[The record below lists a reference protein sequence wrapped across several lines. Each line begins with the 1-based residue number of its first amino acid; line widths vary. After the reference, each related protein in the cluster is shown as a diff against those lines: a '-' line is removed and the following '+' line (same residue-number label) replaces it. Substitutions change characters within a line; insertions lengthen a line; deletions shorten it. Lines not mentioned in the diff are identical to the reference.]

1 MKIGNVRNYN
11 RSFGVKIDSYTAKGM
26 RETAKNIIEK
36 NGENSEEFRQ
46 LVEDVKV
53 IAEKYPDTTFFYDMD
68 YDVTRA
74 SIWLRPDNPV
84 ANMKCIGAF
93 DKENLFSQEGIHYIA
108 KKINESSGRN

>member
-53 IAEKYPDTTFFYDMD
+53 IAEKYEVNNNMYVPDAPACCLEF
-68 YDVTRA
+68 R
-74 SIWLRPDNPV
+74 
-84 ANMKCIGAF
+84 
-93 DKENLFSQEGIHYIA
+93 
-108 KKINESSGRN
+108 RNIVQSRQH